1 MTEAEMAQSG
11 FTPEDFEGDDV
22 EVWPENWLSWRL
34 FCDMSTQWRYTAA
47 GGGMSPSIPVR
58 TGLNYP
64 SLYPLLD
71 RACPTPEEWERHF
84 QDVRVCE
91 DAALEQLRKNG

>member
-1 MTEAEMAQSG
+1 MRAAGFEPEDYEAE
-11 FTPEDFEGDDV
+11 PDV

-34 FCDMSTQWRYTAA
+34 FCDMSTQWRYTTA
-47 GGGMSPSIPVR
+47 GGGMSPAIPVR
-58 TGLNYP
+58 TGLHYP

-71 RACPTPEEWERHF
+71 RACPTAEEWERHF

>member
-1 MTEAEMAQSG
+1 MTEAEMAQAG
-11 FTPEDFEGDDV
+11 FTPEDFEGDGV

-34 FCDMSTQWRYTAA
+34 FCDMSTQWHYASA
-47 GGGMSPSIPVR
+47 GMGGPVR
-58 TGLNYP
+58 TGLHYA

-71 RACPTPEEWERHF
+71 RACPVSKDWERTF